1 MDNGRTIVN
10 ICEMHRLGYFWGVLF
25 IAFLVLFVSSFLTHN
40 AADETSPRYHF
51 YVPLWVSFVPLLFG
65 FVYTYAMTQM
75 GSSDLAWK
83 TEKLEFSLSDM
94 NKKEYLNFKV
104 GDDRTN
110 KNFLAS
116 LTSASILSGSALLG
130 PFLRGDR

>member
-1 MDNGRTIVN
+1 
-10 ICEMHRLGYFWGVLF
+10 MHRLGYFWGVLF
-25 IAFLVLFVSSFLTHN
+25 IAFLVLFVASFMTSG
-40 AADETSPRYHF
+40 AADEGSPRYHF

-65 FVYTYAMTQM
+65 LVYTYSMTQM
-75 GSSDLAWK
+75 SSTDLAWN

-130 PFLRGDR
+130 PFLRADR